1 MKLPEPNV
9 VGGAPAVGAPAPV
22 VAPVIGAPAVAKPA
36 VAKPVVERQLNAST
50 PPAVEPMNRQLNAG
64 APSDIVD
71 MFYSQKLITAD
82 ETNVTLVGGIK
93 SVLRLGAFEVDLTNS
108 NLTEIEV
115 YIEGAY
121 IKYAHGDKVVTL
133 EEEVVELSTLP
144 YIKVIEDSNIS
155 ITLA

>member
-1 MKLPEPNV
+1 MVAK
-9 VGGAPAVGAPAPV
+9 PAPV
-22 VAPVIGAPAVAKPA
+22 VA
-36 VAKPVVERQLNAST
+36 PVVERQLNAST
-50 PPAVEPMNRQLNAG
+50 PAVEPMNRQLNAG